1 MPYEMTWLVDK
12 RVLYIVLTGE
22 LSADELREL
31 VAQSRDMTDAGIKP
45 IHAIADATRS
55 HALPKHINSILKEFK
70 QVTPQ
75 DTGFTVIIANNA
87 LTRFFAQTLLKIMR
101 LEVRFAPNIEES
113 LNILHRVD
121 QTIPITLPQ
130 IESSPSQ

>member
-12 RVLYIVLTGE
+12 RVLYVVLTGE
-22 LSADELREL
+22 LVLDELHEL
-31 VAQSRDMTDAGIKP
+31 VTQSREMTDNGINP
-45 IHAIADATRS
+45 VHAIADATRS
-55 HALPKHINSILKEFK
+55 HSLPKHINGILKEFK

-101 LEVRFAPNIEES
+101 LEVRFAPNVDEA

-121 QTIPITLPQ
+121 QTIPITFPQ
-130 IESSPSQ
+130 LEKP